1 MGFVKGY
8 GSVEQ
13 PENVNPFTTIFKRID
28 ETLTRKREMQRED
41 EKDAK
46 ELTNFFKKLGEQ
58 HKYNLAL
65 EGEKAKQD
73 AFYKDYQPS
82 TRAEGGRPL
91 QGTPFQSLA
100 KGGLYKRTND
110 VDKELKGQNLLY
122 MKNINKNMAGGG
134 TGAGTDLVYRKADTG
149 EEVTKAV
156 AEQAIA
162 SGDRNYII
170 TQRNVSK
177 SGVRETPLIK
187 APDLTQE
194 EKQYVIS
201 SNRIQGRIASL
212 KDSLNQIKGEKG
224 SPQWKKFQSQ
234 NLHPAFIKD
243 NSSMEDVQSE
253 IKALKSDIPFI
264 RGGKQLTPEEGKR
277 VDYLLNPFG
286 KSDERYQKDL
296 DIFNKEFV
304 EGTEIMIGGVSAISK
319 QGAKQS
325 SGKTITLP
333 SGGTIQIT
341 GQ

>member
-110 VDKELKGQNLLY
+110 VDKE
-122 MKNINKNMAGGG
+122 
-134 TGAGTDLVYRKADTG
+134 
-149 EEVTKAV
+149 
-156 AEQAIA
+156 
-162 SGDRNYII
+162 
-170 TQRNVSK
+170 
-177 SGVRETPLIK
+177 
-187 APDLTQE
+187 
-194 EKQYVIS
+194 
-201 SNRIQGRIASL
+201 
-212 KDSLNQIKGEKG
+212 
-224 SPQWKKFQSQ
+224 
-234 NLHPAFIKD
+234 
-243 NSSMEDVQSE
+243 
-253 IKALKSDIPFI
+253 
-264 RGGKQLTPEEGKR
+264 
-277 VDYLLNPFG
+277 
-286 KSDERYQKDL
+286 
-296 DIFNKEFV
+296 
-304 EGTEIMIGGVSAISK
+304 
-319 QGAKQS
+319 
-325 SGKTITLP
+325 
-333 SGGTIQIT
+333 
-341 GQ
+341 